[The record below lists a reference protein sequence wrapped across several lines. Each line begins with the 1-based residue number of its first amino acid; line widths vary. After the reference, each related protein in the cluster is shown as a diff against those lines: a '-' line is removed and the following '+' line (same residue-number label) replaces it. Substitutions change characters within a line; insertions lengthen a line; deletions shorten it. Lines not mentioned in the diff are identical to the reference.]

1 MALYENGKYHDPL
14 HVPTGNLIV
23 FYEGLPKV
31 MLNKFLL
38 DQQNCW
44 TNLDAI
50 CEVHW
55 LKLMFNDLIAHT
67 NDPVELKELAK
78 DITECE
84 FELQRLWGFPEDI
97 KFHKFWET
105 NCCICPKLD
114 NQDAYPFGYYVI
126 NHECQLHGLDKK

>member
-1 MALYENGKYHDPL
+1 MIKPHKDLL
-14 HVPTGNLIV
+14 HVPTGNLVV

-84 FELQRLWGFPEDI
+84 FELQRLWGFPEDR
-97 KFHKFWET
+97 KFHRFWLT
-105 NCCICPKLD
+105 KNCTCPKMD
-114 NQDAYPFGYYVI
+114 NEDIYPSNNYWISGDCV
-126 NHECQLHGLDKK
+126 LHRDKE